1 MKNNGTILFVTILEV
16 IVMNK
21 VIIFSDSTCDLS
33 KELIE
38 EYDIKIIPLYV
49 SFENKLYKDGIDMT
63 TEQLYQKVEELD
75 TLPKTS
81 AVPPAEFFKAFSP
94 YIEQGY
100 DIVYTGIGSKISSTF
115 NNAHVASLQFD
126 ENRVLLVDS
135 LSLSTGIG
143 LIVLKMAQFRDQG
156 MSASQIK
163 EEADKIVPKVHA
175 QFAVP
180 NLTFLHKGGR
190 CSGTK
195 RFFGTML
202 RIRPVI
208 RLKNGILDLDD
219 KAFGRFE
226 KALDIMIQDIVDHE
240 KELDLDHVMITHSF
254 GYKEA
259 EYIKEHL
266 PEELKNKIHHLHETL
281 AGCVI
286 SSHCGKRTIGILYIT
301 K

>member
-1 MKNNGTILFVTILEV
+1 MTNMEDDL
-16 IVMNK
+16 MHK
-21 VIIFSDSTCDLS
+21 VIILTDSTCDLS
-33 KELIE
+33 KDLIE
-38 EYDIKIIPLYV
+38 QNDIHVFPLYV
-49 SFENKLYKDGIDMT
+49 VFGTTHYKDGIDLT
-63 TEQLYQKVEELD
+63 TEQLYEKVDELD
-75 TLPKTS
+75 ELPKTS
-81 AVPPAEFFKAFSP
+81 ALSPADFVKIFTP

-100 DIVYTGIGSKISSTF
+100 DVVYTGIGSKISSTF
-115 NNAHVASLQFD
+115 NNAHVARLQFE
-126 ENRVLLVDS
+126 ENRIFLVDS

-143 LIVLKMAQFRDQG
+143 LLVLKMCQFRDQG
-156 MSASQIK
+156 MTAAQIK
-163 EEADKIVPKVHA
+163 EAADQVVPKIHA

-195 RFFGTML
+195 RFFGSML

-208 RLKNGILDLDD
+208 RLKDGILDLDD
-219 KAFGRFE
+219 KAFGKFS

-240 KELDLDHVMITHSF
+240 NELDPDHVMITHSLSF
-254 GYKEA
+254 EEA
-259 EYIKEHL
+259 KYIKEHL
-266 PEELKNKIHHLHETL
+266 PDSLKKKIHHLHETV

>member
-1 MKNNGTILFVTILEV
+1 MRNVL
-16 IVMNK
+16 
-21 VIIFSDSTCDLS
+21 IFTDSTCDLS

-38 EYDIKIIPLYV
+38 KNDIHVIPLYV
-49 SFENKLYKDGIDMT
+49 VFGKEYYRDGIDLT
-63 TEQLYQKVEELD
+63 TEQLYDKVDELD
-75 TLPKTS
+75 ILPKTS
-81 AVPPAEFFKAFSP
+81 AISPDTFIEIFKP

-100 DIVYTGIGSKISSTF
+100 DIVYTGIGSKVSSTF
-115 NNAHVASLQFD
+115 SNANIATLD
-126 ENRVLLVDS
+126 LEPGRVFIVDS

-143 LIVLKMAQFRDQG
+143 LLLLKMCKFRDQG
-156 MSASQIK
+156 MTAQQIK
-163 EEADKIVPKVHA
+163 EEAEKIVPNIHA

-180 NLTFLHKGGR
+180 SLTFLHKGGR

-195 RFFGTML
+195 AFFGTML

-208 RLKNGILDLDD
+208 RLKNGVLNLDD

-226 KALDIMIQDIVDHE
+226 KALDIMIKDLIAHE
-240 KELDLDHVMITHSF
+240 DSLDLDNVMITHSF
-254 GYKEA
+254 GDKEA
-259 EYIKEHL
+259 QYIKEHI
-266 PEELKNKIHHLHETL
+266 PQHLKDKIISLNETQ

>member
-1 MKNNGTILFVTILEV
+1 MR
-16 IVMNK
+16 K
-21 VIIFSDSTCDLS
+21 VLIFTDSTCDLS

-38 EYDIKIIPLYV
+38 KNDIHVIPLYV
-49 SFENKLYKDGIDMT
+49 VFGKEYYRDGIDLT
-63 TEQLYQKVEELD
+63 TEQLYDKVDELD
-75 TLPKTS
+75 ILPKTS
-81 AVPPAEFFKAFSP
+81 AISPDAFIEIFKP

-115 NNAHVASLQFD
+115 SNANIAILD
-126 ENRVLLVDS
+126 LEPGRVFIVDS

-143 LIVLKMAQFRDQG
+143 LLLLKMCKFRDQG
-156 MSASQIK
+156 MTAQQIK
-163 EEADKIVPKVHA
+163 EEAEKIVPNIHA

-180 NLTFLHKGGR
+180 SLTFLHKGGR

-195 RFFGTML
+195 AFFGTML

-208 RLKNGILDLDD
+208 RLKNGVLNLDD

-226 KALDIMIQDIVDHE
+226 KALDIMIKDLIAHE
-240 KELDLDHVMITHSF
+240 DSLDLDNVMITHSF
-254 GYKEA
+254 GDKEA
-259 EYIKEHL
+259 QYIKEHI
-266 PEELKNKIHHLHETL
+266 PQHLKDKIISLNETQ

>member
-1 MKNNGTILFVTILEV
+1 MR
-16 IVMNK
+16 K
-21 VIIFSDSTCDLS
+21 VLIFTDSTCDLS

-38 EYDIKIIPLYV
+38 KNDIHVIPLYV
-49 SFENKLYKDGIDMT
+49 VFGKEYYRDGIDLT
-63 TEQLYQKVEELD
+63 TEQLYDKVDELD
-75 TLPKTS
+75 ILPKTS
-81 AVPPAEFFKAFSP
+81 AISPDAFIESFKP

-115 NNAHVASLQFD
+115 SNANIATLD
-126 ENRVLLVDS
+126 LEPGRVFIVDS

-143 LIVLKMAQFRDQG
+143 LLLLKMCKFRDQG
-156 MSASQIK
+156 MTAQQIK
-163 EEADKIVPKVHA
+163 EEAEKIVPNIHA

-180 NLTFLHKGGR
+180 SLTFLHKGGR

-195 RFFGTML
+195 AFFGTML

-208 RLKNGILDLDD
+208 RLKNGVLNLDD

-226 KALDIMIQDIVDHE
+226 KALDIMIKDLIAHE
-240 KELDLDHVMITHSF
+240 DSLDLDNVMITHSF
-254 GYKEA
+254 GDKEA
-259 EYIKEHL
+259 QYIKEHI
-266 PEELKNKIHHLHETL
+266 PQHLKDKIISLNETQ

>member
-1 MKNNGTILFVTILEV
+1 MTNMEDDL
-16 IVMNK
+16 MHNK
-21 VIIFSDSTCDLS
+21 VIILTDSTCDLS
-33 KELIE
+33 KDLIE
-38 EYDIKIIPLYV
+38 QNDIHVVPLYV
-49 SFENKLYKDGIDMT
+49 VFGTTYYKDGVDLT
-63 TEQLYQKVEELD
+63 TEQLYEKVEELD
-75 TLPKTS
+75 ELPKTS
-81 AVPPAEFFKAFSP
+81 ALSPADFIQIFTP

-115 NNAHVASLQFD
+115 NNAHVAQLQFE
-126 ENRVLLVDS
+126 ENRIFLVDS

-143 LIVLKMAQFRDQG
+143 LLVLKMCQFRDQG

-163 EEADKIVPKVHA
+163 EAADQIVPKIHA

-208 RLKNGILDLDD
+208 RLKNVILDLDD
-219 KAFGRFE
+219 KAFGKFS
-226 KALDIMIQDIVDHE
+226 KALDIMIQDILNHE
-240 KELDLDHVMITHSF
+240 KELDPDHVMITHSLGF
-254 GYKEA
+254 EEA
-259 EYIKEHL
+259 KYIQEHL
-266 PEELKNKIHHLHETL
+266 PDSLKKKIHHLHETV